1 MTSQLL
7 DRYIDY
13 SIESA
18 YLFWLEILALAIK
31 QLSVNLQPPVLDDL
45 RNKLFPKII
54 YSELWLDELDQ
65 NL

>member
-13 SIESA
+13 NIESA

-31 QLSVNLQPPVLDDL
+31 QLSVNLQPPALDDL
-45 RNKLFPKII
+45 RNELFPKII
-54 YSELWLDELDQ
+54 YSEFWLDELDQ